1 MKRRLKMRLS
11 LLCVSFSS

>member
-11 LLCVSFSS
+11 LLCVSFSL